1 MIDLPTILRVL
12 SLFFRNSFLTY
23 EILSHTCDS
32 KAVNAVYTIFQQ
44 MFPSRPLTGMK
55 RTPFEFR
62 LDKPSDFHCDDPKQ
76 IKSLSLDDCGKY
88 LMYVAFHVMMHDKTV
103 PAFHGDESCSL
114 LWEYFIHLVI
124 RFFELL
130 HLRASE
136 SPINCEETHMIAKLI
151 CSLMTFNFPVQL
163 TESPRKSTLFH
174 GLLMQIIQMF
184 PDGICL
190 IAAIGI
196 TGVDALP
203 LIDDDALLA
212 ARSSHFQIFTCPKF
226 LATTMRINIGKLLS
240 NLNTNFSL
248 PDATQLNKMVC
259 KNIIEKCKTSGKYT
273 PEELKDMTISC
284 CGLLIATGISG
295 GATIQAVKQLFATSS
310 MKPPNFP
317 DILLESCLNGA
328 QFLVYQT
335 VHSDEFLLD
344 PSALKRINDSLTSF
358 FSTYQKV
365 REFIIQKFT
374 KESLSP
380 LLFELSRESLVLKMA
395 IKCLFPEESK
405 LVQIDVLIADA
416 SRGLICCGSSKMELN
431 KLKRERSDVL
441 DKQSQIPKTRLKSQ
455 DDVAMYDLLDCHE
468 HLTLRQ
474 CLVDLRKTLKDEI
487 MRRQDLWK
495 GATGV
500 AMKKADAMRSAENWG
515 EEFNEEE
522 FLRTVPKYRDIKKRC
537 EDLEHVIAQFE
548 TYLGHSEI
556 KYVRQLKEFKRKES
570 SEMHAKC
577 DVLLSQINASCTQ
590 IEERKEH
597 ARRLILEA
605 LGIPSIPLD

>member
-1 MIDLPTILRVL
+1 MIDKRLILRVL
-12 SLFFRNSFLTY
+12 LLFFSNKFWTC
-23 EILSHTCDS
+23 EIVSHTRD
-32 KAVNAVYTIFQQ
+32 ATGVTEVYHLFQK
-44 MFPSRPLTGMK
+44 MFPSRAPTGMK
-55 RTPFEFR
+55 RILFEFCF
-62 LDKPSDFHCDDPKQ
+62 DKRSDFRCDDPKK
-76 IKSLSLDDCGKY
+76 IKSFDDCMRY
-88 LMYVAFHVMMHDKTV
+88 LIYVVFHVMDKKTTV
-103 PAFHGDESCSL
+103 AAFHGNASCCL

-130 HLRASE
+130 HASE

-226 LATTMRINIGKLLS
+226 LATTIMFNIGELVS
-240 NLNTNFSL
+240 NLKTNFTL

-259 KNIIEKCKTSGKYT
+259 RDIIEKCKTSGKYT

-295 GATIQAVKQLFATSS
+295 GATLQAVKQLFAISS
-310 MKPPNFP
+310 MELPNFP
-317 DILLESCLNGA
+317 GILLESCLNGA

-344 PSALKRINDSLTSF
+344 PSALKRINDSLTSV

-365 REFIIQKFT
+365 REFIIQKLT

-416 SRGLICCGSSKMELN
+416 SRGLICCGSSKMELV
-431 KLKRERSDVL
+431 KLKRERSDAL
-441 DKQSQIPKTRLKSQ
+441 DKQSRIPKIRLKSQ
-455 DDVAMYDLLDCHE
+455 DDVAMYNLLDCHE

-474 CLVDLRKTLKDEI
+474 CLVTLHETLKKKIND
-487 MRRQDLWK
+487 RQELWK

-500 AMKKADAMRSAENWG
+500 AMRKADAVRTAENWG
-515 EEFNEEE
+515 EEFDEEE
-522 FLRTVPKYRDIKKRC
+522 FLNTVPKYRDIKKRC
-537 EDLEHVIAQFE
+537 EDLAHVIAQFE
-548 TYLGHSEI
+548 NYLGHSEI
-556 KYVRQLKEFKRKES
+556 KYVRDLKEFKRKEIH
-570 SEMHAKC
+570 EMHAKC

-605 LGIPSIPLD
+605 LGIPAIPLD